1 MNKRFFWIGFASGV
15 VGFIITIAIVFT
27 QFFVQPDISLNQVET
42 KNLENEKIE
51 LTEYLGKPIVVN
63 YWATWCAPCLE
74 EFPYFNDIKLELGD
88 DVNFI
93 MISDE
98 SIDKIKNFS
107 ASKPYTFNYLLSPKD
122 LSEYGIIARPTTYF
136 YNSSGELVT
145 KHTGGISAENLKEL
159 IEKIK

>member
-1 MNKRFFWIGFASGV
+1 MNKKLFWIGFASGV
-15 VGFIITIAIVFT
+15 VGFIITVAIVFT
-27 QFFVQPDISLNQVET
+27 QFLVQPDISLNQMEVQ
-42 KNLENEKIE
+42 NLDDEKIE
-51 LTEYLGKPIVVN
+51 LTDYIGKPIVVN

-74 EFPYFNDIKLELGD
+74 EFPYFNDIKQQLGD

-107 ASKPYTFNYLLSPKD
+107 ASKLYTFNYLQSPNNLSK
-122 LSEYGIIARPTTYF
+122 YGINARPTTYF

-145 KHTGGISAENLKEL
+145 KHTGGISAEELNEL
-159 IEKIK
+159 IDNIK